1 MATKLGK
8 IVELAKFNFMFSHC
22 FQTIKIQAE
31 FDNSTCHDRLWIAT
45 CKQCMLTPACYVQSE
60 L

>member
-45 CKQCMLTPACYVQSE
+45 CKQCMLTPAC
-60 L
+60 